1 MTMAPKQ
8 ASRRRFVRRLAK
20 AGLLAAATGFAG
32 WRFHDPHGPTPQQ
45 RQADAGPLPAFDLND
60 GGPALAVARGADRSR
75 TLPAVVDALGGMARF
90 VRPGDRVV
98 LKVNAAFAAP
108 ASLSATTHPE
118 MVKAVTELCFSAG
131 AGAVVVTDNPIND
144 PGTCFELS
152 GIANAASKAGA
163 QVVLPA
169 AERFAPVSL
178 PGGRLIQNW
187 PALTGPLAQADRLI
201 GLAPVKDHHRS
212 GASMTMKNWYGL
224 LGGRRNIF
232 HQDIHSIITELALAV
247 RPTLV
252 ILDGTTTMISNGPTG
267 GSLSDLRAT
276 HTVVA
281 GTDQVAVDTWGAR
294 LLERQ
299 VNDLPYLEKAAAAGA
314 GTTDVEALSPVVV
327 SV

>member
-1 MTMAPKQ
+1 MTSGPDH
-8 ASRRRFVRRLAK
+8 SRRRFVRRGLK
-20 AGLLAAATGFAG
+20 AGLLAATAAVTG
-32 WRFHDPHGPTPQQ
+32 WRFHDPTGPQPQG
-45 RQADAGPLPAFDLND
+45 RQTAAGTLPAFDIGDN
-60 GGPALAVARGADRSR
+60 GPALAVARGAER
-75 TLPAVVDALGGMARF
+75 TRTVPAVIEALGGMARF

-118 MVKAVTELCFSAG
+118 MVRAVTELCFAAG

-144 PGTCFELS
+144 PGTCFVLS
-152 GIANAASKAGA
+152 GIADAARAAGA

-169 AERFAPVSL
+169 ADLFRPVSL
-178 PGGRLIQNW
+178 TGGRLIERW
-187 PALTGPLAQADRLI
+187 PVLTGPLERADRLI

-232 HQDIHSIITELALAV
+232 HQDIHTIITELARLV

-252 ILDGTTTMISNGPTG
+252 ILDGTTTMVSNGPTG
-267 GSLSDLRAT
+267 GSFSDLKAT

-281 GTDQVAVDTWGAR
+281 GTDQVAVDTWGAD
-294 LLERQ
+294 LLGRPLSS
-299 VNDLPYLEKAAAAGA
+299 LPHIEKAAAAGV
-314 GTTDVEALSPVVV
+314 GTTDVERLAPVII
-327 SV
+327 ST